1 MNNNTNKK
9 DFQHFSIV
17 ERIFIQNMLLKKW
30 SIAQIAENLGKDR
43 SSVWREIN
51 RKNCKEYFNTGSMKR
66 KYSYSAYKA
75 QANYSKNRIGCCPKY
90 KLFKDPNLIKI
101 IEDWIINKKLSP
113 DQIIGRLLLLG
124 WKFKIKITSRS
135 IYNYIQRNQ
144 LKVNFFHLRY
154 KLRRKPRK
162 HRILR
167 ENKKKLGMS
176 IEERPLSIQDRIEFG
191 HWEGDTVVDKN
202 NNSIL
207 VIQERK
213 TRHLLMFKLQKH
225 NSENA
230 YKKILNLKRKL
241 GKHFKKMFKTI
252 TFDNGSEFYKM
263 PLLNEFGTKIFF
275 THPFCSYEKGSIENV
290 NGILRRYIP
299 NGKDISSINKQ
310 TITYINQQINNLPRK
325 ILNYHTAKEMFL
337 ANLETLNLPEYLTN

>member
-1 MNNNTNKK
+1 
-9 DFQHFSIV
+9 
-17 ERIFIQNMLLKKW
+17 
-30 SIAQIAENLGKDR
+30 
-43 SSVWREIN
+43 
-51 RKNCKEYFNTGSMKR
+51 
-66 KYSYSAYKA
+66 
-75 QANYSKNRIGCCPKY
+75 
-90 KLFKDPNLIKI
+90 
-101 IEDWIINKKLSP
+101 
-113 DQIIGRLLLLG
+113 
-124 WKFKIKITSRS
+124 
-135 IYNYIQRNQ
+135 
-144 LKVNFFHLRY
+144 
-154 KLRRKPRK
+154 
-162 HRILR
+162 
-167 ENKKKLGMS
+167 MS